1 MKFEIVVHLNHNRC
15 NEELAKVSILVDK
28 RILIKY
34 ANICLDIN
42 GNVRFSLPKTSVHG
56 TRDYVVELLSDEDLK
71 ELSNAVIK
79 EFNRVA
85 ESTGYKY

>member
-1 MKFEIVVHLNHNRC
+1 MTFEVVVHLNHQRC

-56 TRDYVVELLSDEDLK
+56 TRDNVVELISEEEMQ
-71 ELSNAVIK
+71 ELSEAVIK

-85 ESTGYKY
+85 ESAGYKY